1 MDLSS
6 SAAVQRKTEEVKDN
20 AKSPVRNPLS
30 EPQPNNPASLKSLEL
45 QLMAG
50 DGPSDPESQAQLQS
64 GPCLSDIA
72 LASPPG

>member
-6 SAAVQRKTEEVKDN
+6 PAAVQRKTEEVKDN

-30 EPQPNNPASLKSLEL
+30 EPQPNNTASLKSLEL

-50 DGPSDPESQAQLQS
+50 
-64 GPCLSDIA
+64 A
-72 LASPPG
+72 LAQKAKPSCRVSPACLT